1 MKKKR
6 KMGFATAILAMV
18 LLFAGCGQTETK
30 TESSGIKST
39 GSESTQTESSTAASE
54 TEDETLVH
62 VLALKGPTGMGM
74 VKMMSDNDSKESPA
88 DTFELAAAPDE
99 VSAKLVQ
106 GEVDIAAV
114 PANLASVLYNKT
126 NRCSQSIRSVSFI
139 SSRTAIPYIPLRI

>member
-1 MKKKR
+1 
-6 KMGFATAILAMV
+6 MGFAAAILAMV

-30 TESSGIKST
+30 TESS
-39 GSESTQTESSTAASE
+39 TAASE
-54 TEDETLVH
+54 TEDETPVH
-62 VLALKGPTGMGM
+62 VLALKGPTAMGM
-74 VKMMSDNDSKESPA
+74 VKKMSDNDSAATPA

-126 NRCSQSIRSVSFI
+126 NGGVQVHARC
-139 SSRTAIPYIPLRI
+139 PLYCR

>member
-1 MKKKR
+1 
-6 KMGFATAILAMV
+6 MGFATAILAMV

-74 VKMMSDNDSKESPA
+74 VKMMSDNDSK
-88 DTFELAAAPDE
+88 
-99 VSAKLVQ
+99 
-106 GEVDIAAV
+106 
-114 PANLASVLYNKT
+114 
-126 NRCSQSIRSVSFI
+126 
-139 SSRTAIPYIPLRI
+139 